1 MLGCLRIWERGR
13 EWRRGE
19 SQRAYPED
27 LDFAF
32 DFGHA
37 EGTVNV
43 SPANEFDGD
52 LLAP

>member
-1 MLGCLRIWERGR
+1 MLGCLRIWETEGERGR
-13 EWRRGE
+13 GE
-19 SQRAYPED
+19 LQRTYPED

-43 SPANEFDGD
+43 PSANELDGD